1 MAYEVFPLYSE
12 QWFSYQV
19 VVDGRV
25 LIFEY
30 RYSVRAECW
39 YLDIFDANNNALR
52 TGIRM
57 ITGTP
62 LARRTIDL
70 FEGFAM
76 IVRDDGQG
84 TAIAT
89 ANDFPNEVSFMY
101 VTGDEMFEPTDPAD
115 QVTIIQT
122 LEEIP

>member
-1 MAYEVFPLYSE
+1 MAYEIFPLYSS

-25 LIFEY
+25 LIFDY
-30 RYSVRAECW
+30 RYSVRAQCW
-39 YLDIFDANNNALR
+39 YLDIFDANNNAIR

-76 IVRDDGQG
+76 IVRQDDKGL
-84 TAIAT
+84 AIAT
-89 ANDFPNEVSFMY
+89 SSDFPNEVSFMY
-101 VTGDEMFEPTDPAD
+101 VTGDEMFEPEDPAD
-115 QVTIIQT
+115 QVVIIQT
-122 LEEIP
+122 LEEL